1 MCARAVS
8 RRRVKDR
15 VVRFSKGVASSLV
28 FRKTRRARKARTRR
42 GTSRAGAPFCG
53 NCRPI
58 GAFRSSS
65 AAVPPPPVDRASSR
79 TFMMVAPSFEMV
91 VTPLSSCTSLSK
103 PRGPCA
109 IGRAWSAEIRNHE
122 GGLLETTGGSANGE
136 PTRGRTRV
144 VRTEST
150 TAMHAL
156 MLEISWPLPWLVS
169 VPSRRS
175 TIWGC
180 CEEGEGASAS
190 EGTDRSDGKHKR
202 SGSSR
207 SGAGWNAERDRAV
220 PRHDAPRG
228 ETGGRR

>member
-1 MCARAVS
+1 MGSRGESSEKEDRA
-8 RRRVKDR
+8 
-15 VVRFSKGVASSLV
+15 
-28 FRKTRRARKARTRR
+28 
-42 GTSRAGAPFCG
+42 SRAFPKKSFVSFCAKHAGREKPERAWHVERGSAFCG
-53 NCRPI
+53 TCIGPI

-65 AAVPPPPVDRASSR
+65 GAVPTPAGDRVPSR

-180 CEEGEGASAS
+180 CGKRGRGVSLGRHRSQRRETKKIWQLAPWRAFERGA
-190 EGTDRSDGKHKR
+190 
-202 SGSSR
+202 
-207 SGAGWNAERDRAV
+207 
-220 PRHDAPRG
+220 
-228 ETGGRR
+228 